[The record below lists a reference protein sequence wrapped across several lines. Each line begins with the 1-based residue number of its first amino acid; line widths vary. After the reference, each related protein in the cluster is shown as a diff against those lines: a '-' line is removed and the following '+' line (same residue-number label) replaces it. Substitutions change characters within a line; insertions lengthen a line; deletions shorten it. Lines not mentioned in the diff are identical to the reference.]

1 MAKVLCPCGCGE
13 RFEPKINGTSI
24 QLYFSKACGNR
35 ARVRRCRKKQRDE
48 ARQNQRALKFQPA
61 AKSDRRKK
69 GHVRP
74 EPKPVEKAESM
85 FA

>member
-1 MAKVLCPCGCGE
+1 MAKVRCPCGKCGQS
-13 RFEPKINGTSI
+13 FEPEVFSNG
-24 QLYFSKACGNR
+24 QRRKFFSPACRNRVHQRRHR
-35 ARVRRCRKKQRDE
+35 ARAKAE
-48 ARQNQRALKFQPA
+48 NQESLSFQPA

-74 EPKPVEKAESM
+74 EPKPVEESM